1 MCGSPR
7 PQPEREIDM
16 TLHLV
21 RAYTDA
27 ARVKGSVPAELADV
41 VKEMKGILPYAGI
54 SLLDTIQ
61 LKVRDGLDIQDA
73 LPPCT
78 LEAPGALPVFYSVN
92 FHLP

>member
-1 MCGSPR
+1 
-7 PQPEREIDM
+7 M
-16 TLHLV
+16 TLDLV

-61 LKVRDGLDIQDA
+61 LKVRDGLEIQDA
-73 LPPCT
+73 LPP
-78 LEAPGALPVFYSVN
+78 APWRRPEHCRSSTVSTSTFRSR
-92 FHLP
+92 